1 MTTTAT
7 GEARSRPSVI
17 AYVLGGLALAAL
29 LAMSIL
35 FVASGLLAPLWAVI
49 GLMAAWAVLF
59 VLGCVWIRWHPW
71 RVLLL
76 PLVAGAILFGGINA
90 GAAYLGWSP

>member
-1 MTTTAT
+1 MTTPT
-7 GEARSRPSVI
+7 GEVRSRPSVI

-35 FVASGLLAPLWAVI
+35 FFASGLLAPLWAVI
-49 GLMAAWAVLF
+49 GFIAAWAILF

-71 RVLLL
+71 RVVLL
-76 PLVAGAILFGGINA
+76 PFLAGAILFGGINA
-90 GAAYLGWSP
+90 GEAFLGWRP